1 MELSWMDIALTVGV
15 AVLGWLY
22 VRARGGSVSDIPGGL
37 SGITEEVRL
46 WVEAAE
52 QLYNSGKL
60 PQGTDPG
67 TEKFRYVMGKL
78 KENLP
83 GVSDDLLEAAI
94 EQCVFWVKKAV
105 YIMDVPEVDDD

>member
-52 QLYNSGKL
+52 QLYDSGQI

-67 TEKFRYVMGKL
+67 AAKFDWVM
-78 KENLP
+78 ENLKQVLP
-83 GVSDDLLEAAI
+83 SVSEALLDAAI
-94 EQCVFWVKKAV
+94 EQCVFWLKKSSLGKG
-105 YIMDVPEVDDD
+105 